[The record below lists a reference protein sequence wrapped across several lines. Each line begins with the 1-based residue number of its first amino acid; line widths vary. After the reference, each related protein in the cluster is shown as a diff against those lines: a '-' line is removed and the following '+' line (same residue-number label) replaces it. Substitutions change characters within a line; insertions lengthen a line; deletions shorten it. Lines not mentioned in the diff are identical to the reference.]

1 MNEEIEKE
9 LDKRLAKT
17 NGRSYVR
24 DQRISAE
31 RMQREQRF
39 ASSRKR
45 KNDSL
50 QRRSEPQTKQ
60 MKLEKKSRLNAA
72 KMMKR
77 GRLYSNREV
86 NEHHNEMIERN
97 KMFRED
103 RVVSESHEACLRNYF
118 KNYQDWA
125 DSKGTQMGHAAAQDD
140 IHSKEIEYM
149 KRVNKDKRIRDEHKR
164 KMKNALE
171 SIDEEF
177 VVSKA
182 KDKKFSSLKTYF
194 TKSKGVNVS
203 QLERSFNEFYFS
215 HIVGSQIRVRRFPE
229 FQKQSEESDE
239 EESVVV
245 DDSLC
250 SICSGPC
257 IIDSKQGELVC
268 TSCGVAKAGGFGIG
282 LRQTFNESQSSSR
295 SGAPYVRSSHV
306 SFFIAL
312 SYPSRYPLLNS
323 SHLIFSS
330 SCSQISMRSPFSPE
344 GISGI
349 PLGLGNIAMTS
360 IFY

>member
-1 MNEEIEKE
+1 MNEEIEKA
-9 LDKRLAKT
+9 LDKRLGG
-17 NGRSYVR
+17 NNQGRSYVR

-60 MKLEKKSRLNAA
+60 MKLEKKSRLNTA

-77 GRLYSNREV
+77 GRLYSTREV
-86 NEHHNEMIERN
+86 ETNHSEMVETN
-97 KMFRED
+97 NMLKED
-103 RVVSESHEACLRNYF
+103 PRASESQKAYFQTYF
-118 KNYQDWA
+118 KNYQDWC
-125 DSKGTQMGHAAAQDD
+125 DSKGTQMGHAAYQDD
-140 IHSKEIEYM
+140 LHDKEVAYRKKID
-149 KRVNKDKRIRDEHKR
+149 KDKHIRGEHKR
-164 KMKNALE
+164 KMTSALE
-171 SIDEEF
+171 SIDEDFTVLKE
-177 VVSKA
+177 KER
-182 KDKKFSSLKTYF
+182 KFSSMRAYF
-194 TKSKGVNVS
+194 TKTKGENVA
-203 QLERSFNEFYFS
+203 QLERSYNEFYFS
-215 HIVGSQIRVRRFPE
+215 QIVGSEIRVRRFPE
-229 FQKQSEESDE
+229 FQKQSEESDDE
-239 EESVVV
+239 NPGVT

-312 SYPSRYPLLNS
+312 WYPSRYPLLNS
-323 SHLIFSS
+323 SHLILS
-330 SCSQISMRSPFSPE
+330 SCCS
-344 GISGI
+344 
-349 PLGLGNIAMTS
+349 
-360 IFY
+360 

>member
-1 MNEEIEKE
+1 MNIGCKKPAREKKQTLKEENMNDEIEKA
-9 LDKRLAKT
+9 LDQRLSK
-17 NGRSYVR
+17 NHGKKYVR

-45 KNDSL
+45 RNESL

-72 KMMKR
+72 KLMKK
-77 GRLYSNREV
+77 GRLYSTREV
-86 NEHHNEMIERN
+86 QAHHERMVEKRN
-97 KMFRED
+97 MLKED
-103 RVVSESHEACLRNYF
+103 PLASESEKLYFYNYF
-118 KNYQDWA
+118 KNYGDWF
-125 DSKGTQMGHAAAQDD
+125 DSKGTQMGYAAAQDD
-140 IHSKEIEYM
+140 LHDKELEYR
-149 KRVNKDKRIRDEHKR
+149 KKVDKDRVIRHEHKK
-164 KMKNALE
+164 KMASSLKC
-171 SIDEEF
+171 IDEEF
-177 VVSKA
+177 TVSKQ
-182 KDKKFSSLKTYF
+182 KERKFSSLKAYF
-194 TKSKGVNVS
+194 TKSKGEHVA
-203 QLERSFNEFYFS
+203 QLERLYNEFYFS
-215 HIVGSQIRVRRFPE
+215 QVVGSEIRVRRFPE

-239 EESVVV
+239 ESSVAP

-306 SFFIAL
+306 SCFFIAL
-312 SYPSRYPLLNS
+312 WYPSRYPLLNS
-323 SHLIFSS
+323 SHLSLSS
-330 SCSQISMRSPFSPE
+330 SCS
-344 GISGI
+344 
-349 PLGLGNIAMTS
+349 
-360 IFY
+360 